1 MTTTLLRGGRIHNPV
16 EPHATC
22 LAITDGVVSWIGP
35 DTGIE
40 QAGHIDDTVDLD
52 GLFVAPAFVDAHVH
66 CTDAGL
72 AMVGLDLRSAPSLA
86 AALDLLRIHAST
98 GSGLIWGHGWD
109 DAGWPERRPPTR
121 SEIDAAVGTRPTY
134 LTRIDVH
141 SAVVSSALGDRLDRG
156 RAGHTSDGPLTQ
168 DSHHEARRLARAML
182 SDADRSTAQRAFLDH
197 VASRGIIE
205 VHECA
210 FADPQALADLAGLL
224 ALDTPV
230 AVRAYLGQ
238 AVTDP
243 VEAAELL
250 ARTGAH
256 ALGGDLSVDGAL
268 GSRTASL
275 HAPYAD
281 PAHGAGSDRG
291 VRYLTDGQIADH
303 LVACARAGIQPGF
316 HAIGDDAVAAVAG
329 GLRRAAEI
337 LGGTLPLAAVVPRI
351 EHAEMISAADIEILS
366 RCGAVASVQPLFD
379 ALWGGDSGVYVQRLG
394 AERARPM
401 NPFAAIAAAGVTL
414 AFGSDAPVTAAEPW
428 AAVRA
433 AVNHRTAG
441 SSVTPR
447 AAFTAHTRGAHRA
460 ARRMDRGVLTIGATA
475 DLAIWRTGELVRPEA
490 TEMARRWST
499 DPRSRVPLLPDL
511 GPDAPAPDCVSTLS
525 AGRIAYDTGVLVN
538 SSLPR

>member
-1 MTTTLLRGGRIHNPV
+1 MTTTLLRGGRIHNPA
-16 EPHATC
+16 EPAATC

-35 DTGIE
+35 DTGVE
-40 QAGHIDDTVDLD
+40 QAGHIDETIDLD

-72 AMVGLDLRSAPSLA
+72 ALVGLDLRGARSLTEALDQLRAHA
-86 AALDLLRIHAST
+86 AASAAA
-98 GSGLIWGHGWD
+98 LIWGHGWD
-109 DAGWPERRPPTR
+109 DAGWPERRPPSR
-121 SEIDAAVGTRPTY
+121 HEIDAAVGNRPAY
-134 LTRIDVH
+134 LSRIDVH
-141 SAVVSSALGDRLDRG
+141 SAVVSTAIGDRLDPG
-156 RAGHTSDGPLTQ
+156 RVGFTLDGPLTQ
-168 DSHHEARRLARAML
+168 DSHHEARRLARSL
-182 SDADRSTAQRAFLDH
+182 LTDADRSAAQHAFLTH
-197 VASRGIIE
+197 AASRGIVE

-210 FADPQALADLAGLL
+210 FSDPQALADLAGLL
-224 ALDTPV
+224 TLDTPLSV
-230 AVRAYLGQ
+230 LAYLGQ
-238 AVTDP
+238 AVGDP

-275 HAPYAD
+275 HETYAD
-281 PAHGAGSDRG
+281 HPGRG
-291 VRYLTDGQIADH
+291 VRYLTDDQIADH

-351 EHAEMISAADIEILS
+351 EHAEMISADDIEILS

-379 ALWGGDSGVYVQRLG
+379 ALWGGDDGLYTERLG
-394 AERARPM
+394 VGRARPM

-433 AVNHRTAG
+433 AVNHRTPG

-460 ARRMDRGVLTIGATA
+460 ARRMDRGVLTVGSVA
-475 DLAIWRTGELVRPEA
+475 DLAVWNTGPLVRPEA
-490 TEMARRWST
+490 AEMAQRWST

-511 GPDAPAPDCVSTLS
+511 GPDAANPECVATVA
-525 AGRIAYDTGVLVN
+525 AGRVAYDTGLLI
-538 SSLPR
+538 SSMLPR

>member
-1 MTTTLLRGGRIHNPV
+1 MTTTLLRGGRIHNPA
-16 EPHATC
+16 EPAATC

-35 DTGIE
+35 DTGVE
-40 QAGHIDDTVDLD
+40 QAGHIDETIDLD

-72 AMVGLDLRSAPSLA
+72 ALIGLDLRGARSLTQ
-86 AALDLLRIHAST
+86 ALDLLRAHAAS
-98 GSGLIWGHGWD
+98 SDAGLIWGHGWD
-109 DAGWPERRPPTR
+109 DAGWPERRPPSR
-121 SEIDAAVGTRPTY
+121 SEIDAAVGGRPTY
-134 LTRIDVH
+134 LSRIDVH
-141 SAVVSSALGDRLDRG
+141 SAVVSGAIGDRLDTARPG
-156 RAGHTSDGPLTQ
+156 FSPDGPLTQ
-168 DSHHEARRLARAML
+168 DSHHEARGLARSLL
-182 SDADRSTAQRAFLDH
+182 SDADRTAAQRAFLTH
-197 VASRGIIE
+197 AASRGMVE

-210 FADPQALADLAGLL
+210 FSDPQALADLAGLL
-224 ALDTPV
+224 ALDAPV

-243 VEAAELL
+243 AEATALL

-281 PAHGAGSDRG
+281 HAGTG
-291 VRYLTDGQIADH
+291 VRYLSDDQIADH

-337 LGGTLPLAAVVPRI
+337 LGGTLPLAAVAPRI
-351 EHAEMISAADIEILS
+351 EHAEMISAADIDILS
-366 RCGAVASVQPLFD
+366 RCGAIASVQPLFD
-379 ALWGGDSGVYVQRLG
+379 ALWGGTDGVYVQRLG
-394 AERARPM
+394 VDRAAPM

-428 AAVRA
+428 QAVRA
-433 AVNHRTAG
+433 AVNHRTPG

-460 ARRMDRGVLTIGATA
+460 ARRLDRGVLTVGSVA
-475 DLAIWRTGELVRPEA
+475 DLAIWETGPLVRPEA
-490 TEMARRWST
+490 AELAQRWST

-511 GPDAPAPDCVSTLS
+511 APHAPDPVCVATVA
-525 AGRIAYDTGVLVN
+525 AGRVAFDTGLLVS

>member
-1 MTTTLLRGGRIHNPV
+1 MTTTLLRGGRIHNPA
-16 EPHATC
+16 EPAATC

-40 QAGHIDDTVDLD
+40 QAGHIDEVIDLD

-72 AMVGLDLRSAPSLA
+72 ALVGLDLRGARSLTE
-86 AALDLLRIHAST
+86 ALDLLRAHAAASDAA
-98 GSGLIWGHGWD
+98 LIWGHGWD
-109 DAGWPERRPPTR
+109 DAGWPERRPPSR
-121 SEIDAAVGTRPTY
+121 HEIDAAVGHRPTY
-134 LTRIDVH
+134 LSRIDVH
-141 SAVVSSALGDRLDRG
+141 SAVVSTAIGDRLDPG
-156 RAGHTSDGPLTQ
+156 RVGFTPDGPLTQ
-168 DSHHEARRLARAML
+168 DSHHEARRLARSLL
-182 SDADRSTAQRAFLDH
+182 SDADRSAAQRAFLTH
-197 VASRGIIE
+197 AASRGMVE

-210 FADPQALADLAGLL
+210 FSDPQALADLAGLL
-224 ALDTPV
+224 ALDTPLSV
-230 AVRAYLGQ
+230 LAYLGQ

-275 HAPYAD
+275 HGAYAD
-281 PAHGAGSDRG
+281 HPGRG
-291 VRYLTDGQIADH
+291 VRYLTDDQITDH

-329 GLRRAAEI
+329 GLRRAAEV

-351 EHAEMISAADIEILS
+351 EHAEMISADDIEILS

-379 ALWGGDSGVYVQRLG
+379 ALWGGDDGLYTQRLG
-394 AERARPM
+394 VDRARPM

-433 AVNHRTAG
+433 AVNHRTPG

-460 ARRMDRGVLTIGATA
+460 ARRMDRGVLTVGSVA
-475 DLAIWRTGELVRPEA
+475 DLAVWNAGPLVRPEA
-490 TEMARRWST
+490 AELAQRWST

-511 GPDAPAPDCVSTLS
+511 GPDAANPECVATVA
-525 AGRIAYDTGVLVN
+525 AGRIAYDTGLLVS